1 MRVHQHAMNQRA
13 PICGRDPQIIRRP
26 SPFFNSPSPRLHL
39 ASSLY
44 RLRSPP
50 RLRLLA
56 ATECVDLSDL
66 TTDTADAWREC
77 AAFLTSLGVDA
88 EVTEGVIIKAF
99 GWGSQAYWRQ
109 EKVQQVPKLVQ
120 VHEVLS
126 FLGEL
131 GIEADPEKAALITKF
146 PEVLG
151 LDIQLMRDNV
161 AKLQKAY
168 FLKGNPLKAAI
179 MRKPRVLGSIVD
191 CQGSCEGFCTRCFAQ
206 F

>member
-1 MRVHQHAMNQRA
+1 M
-13 PICGRDPQIIRRP
+13 CCLDPQMIRCC
-26 SPFFNSPSPRLHL
+26 SSPSLRFRPTSGLHRPR
-39 ASSLY
+39 S
-44 RLRSPP
+44 RP

-56 ATECVDLSDL
+56 ATECVVLSDL
-66 TTDTADAWREC
+66 PEETATAWNEC
-77 AAFLTSLGVDA
+77 ATCLRNLGIDA
-88 EVTEGVIIKAF
+88 EVTERSIIKAF

-109 EKVQQVPKLVQ
+109 EKVQQIPTLAQ
-120 VHEVLS
+120 VLEVLS
-126 FLGEL
+126 FLDEL
-131 GIEADPEKAALITKF
+131 GIEADSDRAALITKF

-161 AKLQKAY
+161 EKLQKAY

-179 MRKPRVLGSIVD
+179 LRKPRVLGSVVD